1 MAFSNI
7 GGYTVNFFD
16 WGLPFYFGR
25 NIYVGVEGRTSKLNT
40 GVFINYKGPYFA
52 Y

>member
-1 MAFSNI
+1 VFNNTAGVMAGDS
-7 GGYTVNFFD
+7 GAFD

-25 NIYVGVEGRTSKLNT
+25 NVFVGMVNRSSKL
-40 GVFINYKGPYFA
+40 GAGPYFA